1 MLFVQPINVQFLQ
14 ANVRFVIVCRIKNNH
29 TGKLGHIY
37 CYTLSMKGFCLCLLL
52 TGFFGI
58 SEASAQIF
66 SLGMKQDRRP
76 MFQAALNLPLVFDND
91 KNYDFTVGVDYT
103 SENPRQPSGL
113 APQVGFVRY
122 IVDNRYKDFLVSA
135 NVQTGYLFDFNKGI
149 DNQFRVS
156 PHLYVE
162 YQGFFHCRVG
172 YDYAMPLQ
180 KGYPFV
186 SIGIGGLMM
195 FRHFSIM

>member
-1 MLFVQPINVQFLQ
+1 MN
-14 ANVRFVIVCRIKNNH
+14 R
-29 TGKLGHIY
+29 Y
-37 CYTLSMKGFCLCLLL
+37 YLCLLL
-52 TGFFGI
+52 LGI
-58 SEASAQIF
+58 FSISRASAQIF
-66 SLGMKQDRRP
+66 SLGMKQDKRP
-76 MFQAALNLPLVFDND
+76 MFQASLNVPLVFDKG

-103 SENPRQPSGL
+103 SKNPKQPSGL
-113 APQVGFVRY
+113 APQLGYVRY

-135 NVQTGYLFDFNKGI
+135 NLQAGYLFDFNKGM

-162 YQGFFHCRVG
+162 YQGLFHCRVG

-195 FRHFSIM
+195 FRHLSFM

>member
-1 MLFVQPINVQFLQ
+1 M
-14 ANVRFVIVCRIKNNH
+14 VCLTRNNLND
-29 TGKLGHIY
+29 KLRHIY
-37 CYTLSMKGFCLCLLL
+37 CCALFMKRYCLYLILAV
-52 TGFFGI
+52 FFGI
-58 SEASAQIF
+58 SGAVAQIF
-66 SLGMKQDRRP
+66 SLGMKQDKRP
-76 MFQAALNLPLVFDND
+76 MFQAALNVPLVFNTD

-103 SENPRQPSGL
+103 SKNSKQPSGL
-113 APQVGFVRY
+113 APQLGFVRY

-135 NVQTGYLFDFNKGI
+135 NVQTGYLFDFNKGM

>member
-1 MLFVQPINVQFLQ
+1 
-14 ANVRFVIVCRIKNNH
+14 
-29 TGKLGHIY
+29 
-37 CYTLSMKGFCLCLLL
+37 MKSYYLYLLL
-52 TGFFGI
+52 LGI
-58 SEASAQIF
+58 FTISKASAQIF
-66 SLGMKQDRRP
+66 SLGIKQDKRP
-76 MFQAALNLPLVFDND
+76 MFQAALNVPVVFDRD
-91 KNYDFTVGVDYT
+91 KNYDFTVGVDY
-103 SENPRQPSGL
+103 SSKNPKQPSGL

-135 NVQTGYLFDFNKGI
+135 NVHTGYLFDFNKGM

-162 YQGFFHCRVG
+162 YQALFNCRIG
-172 YDYAMPLQ
+172 YDYMMPLQ
-180 KGYPFV
+180 KGYPFI